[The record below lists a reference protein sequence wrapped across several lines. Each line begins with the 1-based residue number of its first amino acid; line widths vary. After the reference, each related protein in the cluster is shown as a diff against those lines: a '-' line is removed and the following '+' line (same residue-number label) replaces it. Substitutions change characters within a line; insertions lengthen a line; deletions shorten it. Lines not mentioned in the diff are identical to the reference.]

1 MAVVI
6 PNTKDKDTF
15 PEHFIAVANPPQR
28 PYSASEVTWIN
39 NSASHIHRL
48 TQASL
53 TMIHSQVTFLNIHI

>member
-39 NSASHIHRL
+39 NSA
-48 TQASL
+48 
-53 TMIHSQVTFLNIHI
+53 FYK